1 MKRLLFS
8 FVALL
13 TLVTQVATA
22 QSTDAALYETL
33 SNKAP
38 LLEGEAN
45 KVEVVLVFSYTC
57 GTCYRLDPYIE
68 KWAKVNEEKV
78 NYVRLPYPGP
88 RTSELYAKTY
98 YAFEAMDKVEPYH
111 SAFFDAIFNDNQ
123 RFIKKEAIADYFA
136 KKYDMDKKA
145 FLAGYDSFATN
156 LKFKRSAEYMSKYYR
171 VNYTPAVIVNGE
183 YVLDIEK
190 ANRLNNANVSPFDQ
204 FIMVLD
210 GLVKQLS
217 EKDTSANSDANA
229 DEK

>member
-1 MKRLLFS
+1 
-8 FVALL
+8 
-13 TLVTQVATA
+13 
-22 QSTDAALYETL
+22 
-33 SNKAP
+33 
-38 LLEGEAN
+38 
-45 KVEVVLVFSYTC
+45 
-57 GTCYRLDPYIE
+57 
-68 KWAKVNEEKV
+68 
-78 NYVRLPYPGP
+78 
-88 RTSELYAKTY
+88 
-98 YAFEAMDKVEPYH
+98 
-111 SAFFDAIFNDNQ
+111 
-123 RFIKKEAIADYFA
+123 
-136 KKYDMDKKA
+136 MDKKA

-217 EKDTSANSDANA
+217 EKDASANSDTNA

>member
-8 FVALL
+8 LAALF
-13 TLVTQVATA
+13 TLMTQVATA
-22 QSTDAALYETL
+22 QAADAPLYDTL
-33 SNKAP
+33 PTKAP

-68 KWAKVNEEKV
+68 KWAKANEEKV

-111 SAFFDAIFNDNQ
+111 SAFFNAIFNDNQ

-136 KKYDMDKKA
+136 KKHNLDPKA

-204 FIMVLD
+204 FITVLD
-210 GLVKQLS
+210 ELVTSLS
-217 EKDTSANSDANA
+217 DKEASSDTDTNA
-229 DEK
+229 DAK